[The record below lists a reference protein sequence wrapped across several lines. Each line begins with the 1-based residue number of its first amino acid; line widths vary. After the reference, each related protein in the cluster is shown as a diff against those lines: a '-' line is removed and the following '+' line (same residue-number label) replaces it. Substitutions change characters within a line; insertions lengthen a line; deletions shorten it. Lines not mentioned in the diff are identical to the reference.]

1 MFIFVKN
8 RPVAKIGNIELGE
21 FPLLLA
27 PMEDVS
33 DPPFRALCKENGADV
48 VYTEFISSEGL
59 IRDAAKSVQKLDI
72 YEKERPVG
80 IQIFGSN
87 IESMLRSVEIVEA
100 TKPDIIDINFGC
112 PVKKVVCKGAG
123 AGILKDIPLMVEL
136 TKAMVEHTHLPV
148 TVKTRLGWDHD
159 SIKIVEVAERLQDV
173 GCAAISIHGRTRA
186 QMYKGDADWKPIAAV
201 KNNPRMHIPVFGN
214 GDVNTPERAVEM
226 RDEYGLDGAM
236 IGRAS
241 IGNPWFFNQVKHF
254 FKTGEHMPTPT
265 ILQRVEAARR
275 HLQMSIDWKGETL
288 GVLETRRHYTNYFK
302 GIPHFK
308 EYRTRLVTSSAS
320 EEVFATLADVESAWG
335 DYVMV

>member
-59 IRDAAKSVQKLDI
+59 IRDAVKSVQKLDI

-308 EYRTRLVTSSAS
+308 EYRTRLVTSNAS

>member
-1 MFIFVKN
+1 M
-8 RPVAKIGNIELGE
+8 PQIGSIVLPD

-80 IQIFGSN
+80 IQIFGAN
-87 IESMLRSVEIVEA
+87 LDSMLQSVDIVEKS
-100 TKPDIIDINFGC
+100 KPDIIDINFGC

-123 AGILKDIPLMVEL
+123 AGILKDIPLMVKL
-136 TKAMVEHTHLPV
+136 TAEMVKRTSLPV
-148 TVKTRLGWDHD
+148 TVKTRLGWDHN

-173 GCAAISIHGRTRA
+173 GVAAISIHGRTRA

-201 KNNPRMHIPVFGN
+201 KNNPRMQIPVFGN
-214 GDVNTPERAVEM
+214 GDVNSPERAQEM
-226 RDEYGLDGAM
+226 RDVYCLDGAM

-241 IGNPWFFNQVKHF
+241 IGNPWFFNYVKTYL
-254 FKTGEHMPTPT
+254 KTGVHAAAPSMEE
-265 ILQRVEAARR
+265 RVTAARR
-275 HLQMSIDWKGETL
+275 HLQMSLDWKGEVL

-302 GIPHFK
+302 GIPNFK
-308 EYRTRLVTSSAS
+308 EYRTRMVTANDSAD
-320 EEVFATLADVESAWG
+320 VFAAFDAVLEKWG
-335 DYVMV
+335 DYQFT